1 MLIVKSTSHGEK
13 KVRILVTDTDPG
25 GENIS
30 GVVPKEIG
38 EYIVKSITTP
48 GSDFTTNQVR
58 ALMGISKKN
67 EVNELIRRSREKYG
81 VTINQEDGSV
91 TLPSGA
97 VLPDAFRRMITSVTD
112 EKDIQAVLAFGEKLV
127 ANPLAHARDS
137 LIEWITRN
145 PSLAITRD
153 GDVIGYR
160 GLREDYTSIH
170 SGYGIVNG
178 VHYTDAHLDNSP
190 GNVIEFPREMIDHNP
205 DNFCSVGLHVGTW
218 DFASSFTR
226 GPIVIVT
233 FSPADVVSPPRDA
246 EQEKIRVSSMTV
258 RASISNAL
266 PADEQVHDDFN

>member
-30 GVVPKEIG
+30 GVVNKEIG
-38 EYIVKSITTP
+38 EYIVKSITAP
-48 GSDFTTNQVR
+48 GSDFTINQVR

-67 EVNELIRRSREKYG
+67 DVDDLIRRSREKYG
-81 VTINQEDGSV
+81 VIINQEDGSV

-127 ANPLAHARDS
+127 ANPLAHARES

-160 GLREDYTSIH
+160 GLREDYTSVH

-205 DNFCSVGLHVGTW
+205 DNVCSVGLHVGTW
-218 DFASSFTR
+218 DYASSFAR

-258 RASISNAL
+258 RASVTNAL